1 MSSNGN
7 SGNNGNH
14 GNGRRHPRITL
25 GKLRDEQEEK
35 FQLRKVFL
43 AFTELPRVL
52 RLVWSTSPWLTT
64 GLAAASLLSGVLPAA
79 SVWISGGVLKS
90 VVDAIVTHGR
100 DLSLLWFY
108 VGAQLVVG
116 LLQSLASTLTN
127 ITQQLLQERVGN
139 SVQLMILRKADTLD
153 LTFFEDPD
161 FYDKLRDAANE
172 SMYKPM
178 QIVSQ
183 VFTFIRTL
191 ITLFSMLAILLQL
204 AWWLALIA
212 IALPIP
218 SFISSSRYGW
228 RGYHKMRRES
238 PKRRMLWYLNHLM
251 TVDEYNKEIKL
262 FSLGRFFIQ
271 QYEDFAEEFYQEN
284 KKIVVGR
291 YLAGFAWGSLSI
303 IANSAIYIYVAFQA
317 VVGHIGIDGLTR
329 YTQAV
334 MQVGSSFQGTL
345 DGLSGIY
352 ENNLFVN
359 TLYEFLAYQPRITSP
374 RVSRPLERDPGVL
387 GLDIEFRNVS
397 FTYPGKDPATEA
409 ALRQMSFT
417 IKAGEAIALVGRNG
431 AGKTTIVKL
440 LTRLYDP
447 DEGQI
452 LMGGRDIREY
462 DIEELRRVI
471 GVIFQDYVTYQMN
484 ARENIGMGKID
495 EIENMELIAKAAGK
509 SGASAVIDKLSGG
522 YGTMLG
528 RWFKDGVQ
536 LSGGEWQKVAL
547 ARAFM
552 RDAPILVL
560 DEPTSALDAQ
570 AEYEIFT
577 RFRLLTEGK
586 TAIFISH
593 RFSTVRLA
601 DRIFVIEQGVIKES
615 GSHAELIALN
625 GRYAELFNLQAEAYR

>member
-1 MSSNGN
+1 MASNGN
-7 SGNNGNH
+7 
-14 GNGRRHPRITL
+14 NGRSGGNTRHFPRITL
-25 GKLRDEQEEK
+25 EKPQDEQEEAK

-52 RLVWSTSPWLTT
+52 RLVWSTSPLLTAS
-64 GLAAASLLSGVLPAA
+64 LALISLLSGILPAA
-79 SVWISGGVLKS
+79 SVWISGGVLQG
-90 VVDAIVTHGR
+90 VVDAIFSHGR
-100 DLSLLWFY
+100 NLTQLWFY

-116 LLQSLASTLTN
+116 LLLSLTSTLTN

-139 SVQLMILRKADTLD
+139 RVQLLILEKADTLD

-161 FYDKLRDAANE
+161 FYDKLRNAAEE
-172 SMYKPM
+172 STYKPM
-178 QIVSQ
+178 QMVSQ

-191 ITLFSMLAILLQL
+191 ITLFSMLVILLQL

-218 SFISSSRYGW
+218 SFVSSARYGW

-238 PKRRMLWYLNHLM
+238 PKRRMLMYLNRLM
-251 TVDEYNKEIKL
+251 TLDTYNKEIKL
-262 FSLGRFFIQ
+262 FSLGNFFIR

-303 IANSAIYIYVAFQA
+303 LANSAIYIYVAFQA
-317 VVGHIGIDGLTR
+317 VFGSIKVAGLTR

-334 MQVGSSFQGTL
+334 MQVGSSFQGVL

-359 TLYEFLAYQPRITSP
+359 TFYEFLEYQPRITSP
-374 RVSRPLERDPGVL
+374 VTPRPLERDPEVA
-387 GLDIEFRNVS
+387 GLDVEFRNVS
-397 FTYPGKDPATEA
+397 FTYPGKDPETAA
-409 ALRQMSFT
+409 ALRNVSFT

-447 DEGQI
+447 DGGQI
-452 LMGGRDIREY
+452 LIGGRDIREY

-471 GVIFQDYVTYQMN
+471 GVIFQDYVTYHMN
-484 ARENIGMGKID
+484 ARENIGVGKID
-495 EIENMELIAKAAGK
+495 EMENIDMIERAAGK
-509 SGASAVIDKLSGG
+509 SGASAVVARLPSG
-522 YGTMLG
+522 YATMLG
-528 RWFKDGVQ
+528 RWFKEGTQ

-560 DEPTSALDAQ
+560 DEPTSSLDAQ

-577 RFRLLTEGK
+577 KFRLLTEGK

-601 DRIFVIEQGVIKES
+601 DRIFVIEHGVIQES